1 MKILV
6 KNQKKLILHI
16 TSSPHAYSGS
26 GGRTRVLSIQNLH
39 KKLGYKTKVVC
50 LVSLFNYLKPLKLFA
65 SKKQLASDA
74 KSNVSYVPTIIT
86 KNIYILILLRDQIS
100 IFILNIILKLNKPD
114 LIYCHGTN
122 ESYLGL
128 QLRINSKNVIADLH
142 GAAPEEFTYRT
153 KQGKDN
159 LFYKHLEKRELYV
172 IKNVSKM
179 VTVSKMMIDHLEK
192 KFSFIPNDAKV
203 VPCLTIKP
211 KYFKTRELI
220 RDELGINNKIAFVY
234 CGSYRT
240 YQLIDKTL
248 ALYKSISEKIPN
260 TKLFIFTNNQDEI
273 KKEIESIDLPVE
285 NYSLMS
291 LERNEVGTYLNAMD
305 ISLLLR
311 DNSIL
316 NRVSSPTKFSEYMIN
331 GLPVIT
337 TEYVGDYSYLVRKH
351 KLGFIISGYYC
362 SDNLKDY
369 ILKTSQN
376 SLSIRNDCRDF
387 ATKYLIWDVAID
399 TYRDTLMDDLKNMKT
414 SL

>member
-1 MKILV
+1 MKILF
-6 KNQKKLILHI
+6 KNKNKLILHI
-16 TSSPHAYSGS
+16 TSSPHAYGGS
-26 GGRTRVLSIQNLH
+26 GGRTRVLAIQNLH
-39 KKLGYKTKVVC
+39 KKLGYNTKVVC
-50 LVSLFNYLKPLKLFA
+50 LVSLFNYLKPLKLFTA
-65 SKKQLASDA
+65 KKKLALDA
-74 KSNVSYVPTIIT
+74 KSNVSYIPTIIT
-86 KNIYILILLRDQIS
+86 KNIYLLILLRDQIS

-128 QLRINSKNVIADLH
+128 QLRIKSKRIIADLH
-142 GAAPEEFTYRT
+142 GAAPEELIYRT

-159 LFYKHLEKRELYV
+159 FLYKHLEKRELYV
-172 IKNVSKM
+172 IKNVSKL

-211 KYFKTRELI
+211 KYFKPRELI

-273 KKEIESIDLPVE
+273 KKEIELIDLPVE
-285 NYSLMS
+285 NYRLMS
-291 LERNEVGTYLNAMD
+291 LERTEVGTYLNAMD

-316 NRVSSPTKFSEYMIN
+316 NRVSSPTKFSEYLIN

-337 TEYVGDYSYLVRKH
+337 TQYVGDFSGQVIKH
-351 KLGFIISGYYC
+351 KLGFV
-362 SDNLKDY
+362 
-369 ILKTSQN
+369 
-376 SLSIRNDCRDF
+376 LSN
-387 ATKYLIWDVAID
+387 YLFE
-399 TYRDTLMDDLKNMKT
+399 DDLKDFIINTYANHREISEKCKRYANSNLT
-414 SL
+414 WENAIDSYSELLQ

>member
-39 KKLGYKTKVVC
+39 KKLGYETKVVC

-86 KNIYILILLRDQIS
+86 KNNYLLILLRDQIT
-100 IFILNIILKLNKPD
+100 IFVLNIIIKLNKPD
-114 LIYCHGTN
+114 FIYCHGTN
-122 ESYLGL
+122 ESYVGLKLG
-128 QLRINSKNVIADLH
+128 IESKRVIADFH
-142 GAAPEEFTYRT
+142 GAAPEELIYRT

-159 LFYKHLEKRELYV
+159 LLYKHLEKRELYV
-172 IKNVSKM
+172 VKNVSKLI
-179 VTVSKMMIDHLEK
+179 TVSKMMINHLEK
-192 KFSFIPNDAKV
+192 KFVLIPNNTKV
-203 VPCLTIKP
+203 IPCLTVKP

-248 ALYKSISEKIPN
+248 ELYKSISKKVPN
-260 TKLFIFTNNQDEI
+260 TKLFIFTHNQNEI
-273 KKEIESIDLPVE
+273 KKEIELIDLPVE
-285 NYSLMS
+285 NYRLMS
-291 LERNEVGTYLNAMD
+291 LERTEVGTYLNAMD
-305 ISLLLR
+305 VSLLLR

-316 NRVSSPTKFSEYMIN
+316 NRVSSPTKFSEYLIN

-337 TEYVGDYSYLVRKH
+337 TDYVGDFSKLVRKH
-351 KLGFIISGYYC
+351 KLGFVLSNYLC
-362 SDNLKDY
+362 DNDLKDF
-369 ILKTSQN
+369 IIKTQASGRKISEKCKKYAN
-376 SLSIRNDCRDF
+376 SNLTWEN
-387 ATKYLIWDVAID
+387 AID
-399 TYRDTLMDDLKNMKT
+399 SYAELFK
-414 SL
+414 